1 MSYVLNPVWEKEKL
15 RIGAVLET
23 INTLN
28 DICFIDEFD
37 KVMT

>member
-1 MSYVLNPVWEKEKL
+1 MFD
-15 RIGAVLET
+15 T

-37 KVMT
+37 KVMTKEILNYVCM